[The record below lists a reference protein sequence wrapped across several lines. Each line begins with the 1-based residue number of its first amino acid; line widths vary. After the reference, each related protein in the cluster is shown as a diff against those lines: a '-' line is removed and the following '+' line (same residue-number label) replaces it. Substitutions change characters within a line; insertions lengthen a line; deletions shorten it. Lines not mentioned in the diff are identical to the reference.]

1 MEAAYK
7 TATRNAQ
14 QLTKDI
20 TEEEIAQMLGTMAT
34 IKDEISK
41 VPALCFPP
49 WIATLDHNHIIS
61 HYTSM
66 SGSDKRENS
75 APAEGLSGHAASIR
89 GDGET
94 YHWVLP
100 IAGEGEPHHFL
111 PGLWGSRRLQ
121 TEVSGD

>member
-20 TEEEIAQMLGTMAT
+20 TEDEIAQMLGTMAT

-49 WIATLDHNHIIS
+49 
-61 HYTSM
+61 
-66 SGSDKRENS
+66 
-75 APAEGLSGHAASIR
+75 
-89 GDGET
+89 
-94 YHWVLP
+94 
-100 IAGEGEPHHFL
+100 
-111 PGLWGSRRLQ
+111 
-121 TEVSGD
+121 